1 MGKCSVCGNKI
12 LYNAFKRVK
21 GVIYCL
27 KCVPKKEAVTIMF
40 DEVIDTSKLDFTE
53 LQEAMKEAGT
63 LIIGEEAKKPCKYC
77 GAKNSSDWLVLSNGE
92 RVCKRPSCRRKLAEE

>member
-21 GVIYCL
+21 GIIYCL
-27 KCVPKKEAVTIMF
+27 KCVPKESITIMF
-40 DEVIDTSKLDFTE
+40 DEAVNVDFSE
-53 LQEAMKEAGT
+53 LAEELAKCPGT
-63 LIIGEEAKKPCKYC
+63 LVVGEEAKKPCKYC

-92 RVCKRPSCRRKLAEE
+92 RVCKRPSCRKKQAEE